1 MDDCGYVV
9 VTLCDWAR
17 LLLVGNFKKRER
29 EKERA
34 GKHRREKFMKTENE
48 NRGTEKKKVLVHYVD

>member
-1 MDDCGYVV
+1 M

-17 LLLVGNFKKRER
+17 LLVIGNVKKRKKK
-29 EKERA
+29 EKEKKEQ

-48 NRGTEKKKVLVHYVD
+48 NRGTEKNVLV